1 MRHNLQR
8 HAKRILAY
16 SNRPRFFCSYTNVTL
31 SSPATNQTL
40 QSRIEAASHQK
51 AEITT
56 VLEQWLQQQQQQGK
70 QLNPSLL
77 RGIVEKLRSSN
88 RPRQALEVSDWMV
101 EQKMYNL
108 PEDFS
113 ARFHL
118 TEKVLNLEEA
128 EKFFESIPENM
139 RFESMY
145 NSLLR
150 SYARQSGEK
159 ALKKA
164 ESVFKKMKKLGL
176 LLRPSPYNSMTSLY
190 SSLGNRDK
198 VDEILREMK
207 ENNVELDNVTVNNA
221 LRVYAAVSDVATMDK
236 FLADRKEITRLDGLT
251 MLAMAK
257 AYVRDGEIE
266 DVHRVWDK
274 YKATRQKDNEEFRTL
289 IGSLLKLGDTK
300 GAEKIYYNEWECSG
314 LEFDN
319 RIPDMLVSG
328 YREKGMV
335 MKADKLVNK
344 TLWIRGLATPI
355 TLLLEEMDKKGN
367 KVSPPGLRDLIK
379 NLRDSNQLSKALEA
393 STWMCQ
399 KKVFNL
405 FSEDYATRLHLTEK
419 VLGLEEAEN
428 FFESSIPENMKDYSV
443 YDTLLSC
450 YARSSNTQSKAE
462 AVFEK
467 MRELGLQSKL
477 SPFNSLISLYSGQG
491 KLSVVNIL
499 LCDMKHKN
507 IEPDIVT
514 RNNVLR
520 ANAYILAI
528 DSMEK

>member
-1 MRHNLQR
+1 MSMRHNLQR

-16 SNRPRFFCSYTNVTL
+16 SNRPRFFCSYTNGTL
-31 SSPATNQTL
+31 SSPARNQTL

-56 VLEQWLQQQQQQGK
+56 VLEQWLQLQQQQGK

-101 EQKMYNL
+101 EQKIYNL

-164 ESVFKKMKKLGL
+164 ESIFKKMKKLGL

-257 AYVRDGEIE
+257 AYELMSLYGEAGEIE
-266 DVHRVWDK
+266 DVYRVWDK
-274 YKATRQKDNEEFRTL
+274 YKATREKDNEGFRTL

-367 KVSPPGLRDLIK
+367 KV
-379 NLRDSNQLSKALEA
+379 
-393 STWMCQ
+393 
-399 KKVFNL
+399 FNL

-467 MRELGLQSKL
+467 MRELGLLNFPHS
-477 SPFNSLISLYSGQG
+477 
-491 KLSVVNIL
+491 
-499 LCDMKHKN
+499 
-507 IEPDIVT
+507 T
-514 RNNVLR
+514 R
-520 ANAYILAI
+520 
-528 DSMEK
+528 